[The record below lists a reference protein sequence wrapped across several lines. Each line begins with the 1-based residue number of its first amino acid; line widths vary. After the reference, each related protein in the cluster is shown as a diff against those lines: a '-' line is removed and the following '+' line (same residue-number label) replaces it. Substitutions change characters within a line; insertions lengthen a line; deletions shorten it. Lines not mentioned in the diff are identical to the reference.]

1 MHIETLAF
9 IYEYH
14 LLTSKHQAIHPQF
27 PLLHHLLPFLNWWPL
42 VTRTTARADFIAGL
56 IGALVVLPQGLA
68 FATLAGMP
76 PQYGLYCAMV
86 PAVLAALFG
95 SSLHTVTG
103 PTNAVSM
110 IVFATIAPLAVPE
123 SDRYVALVLTLAFM
137 SGLMML
143 IAGGL
148 RLGSFVRLVPHSVVV
163 GFTSAVGV
171 LIFANQLAALTG
183 VPLPRGDSLFGL
195 LTKFLK
201 GLPQLQAWVFATG
214 IATIAASVACR
225 RFFPKFPHMIAAML
239 AGSAAALVFNLTVGS
254 SVTQIKMVGAIAT
267 GGSGWLA
274 GLPPLS
280 LPSFDL
286 AVWRQ
291 LLGIAAA
298 VTLLSL
304 VEAVSIG
311 RAVALKSGQQLN
323 GNQEFIGQG
332 LANLSAAF
340 FSGYPCS
347 ASFNRSGLNYESGAK
362 TPLAAIF
369 SALLLIVILT
379 FVADLGAYL
388 PLATTAGILILVAIG
403 LLHVDEVIEILR
415 GDRWEAAVFSVTFI
429 ATLAVNLEIAIA
441 LGLVA
446 AWWIHLLKKYWR
458 RGAS

>member
-1 MHIETLAF
+1 MQRF
-9 IYEYH
+9 
-14 LLTSKHQAIHPQF
+14 F
-27 PLLHHLLPFLNWWPL
+27 PFLNWWPL
-42 VTRTTARADFIAGL
+42 VTRDAARADCLAGL

-95 SSLHTVTG
+95 SSHHTVTG

-110 IVFATIAPLAVPE
+110 IVFATVAPLAVPE
-123 SDRYVALVLTLAFM
+123 SERYVMLVLTLALM

-143 IAGGL
+143 VAGGL
-148 RLGSFVRLVPHSVVV
+148 RLGSLVRLVPHAVVV

-183 VPLPRGDSLFGL
+183 VPLPRGDSLFVLLSKFFTGL
-195 LTKFLK
+195 H
-201 GLPQLQAWVFATG
+201 QLQPWVFATG
-214 IATIAASVACR
+214 LVTIAASVACR
-225 RFFPKFPHMIAAML
+225 RWLPKFPHMIAAML
-239 AGSAAALVFNLTVGS
+239 VGSAAALAFNLSQGEAI
-254 SVTQIKMVGAIAT
+254 TQIKMVGAIAT
-267 GGSGWLA
+267 GGADWLA
-274 GLPPLS
+274 GMPPLS
-280 LPSFDL
+280 LPSFDP

-311 RAVALKSGQQLN
+311 RAVALKSGQQLD
-323 GNQEFIGQG
+323 GNQEFLGQG
-332 LANLSAAF
+332 VANVGAAF

-379 FVADLGAYL
+379 FVADLAAYL

-403 LLHVDEVIEILR
+403 LLHLDEVVELLK
-415 GDRWEAAVFSVTFI
+415 GDRWEAAIFLVTFV
-429 ATLAVNLEIAIA
+429 ATLAVNLEMAIA

-446 AWWIHLLKKYWR
+446 AWWIHLLKKR
-458 RGAS
+458 FAKTR